1 MSYTLYMAFIEWN
14 DTLNTNITEIDEQ
27 HRQIVALI
35 NALSEAVR
43 NRAAESDMKALFEAI
58 ARDTKA
64 HFETEE
70 RLFRMHSYPE
80 RSAHAELHRQLE
92 TQVESLSSKI
102 RTGAMPVN
110 DSVLLF
116 LRDWFITH
124 IEGSDRLFGFWIQSR
139 K

>member
-14 DTLNTNITEIDEQ
+14 DTLNTKITEIDEQ

-43 NRAAESDMKALFEAI
+43 NRTAESDMKALFEAI
-58 ARDTKA
+58 AKDAKV

-92 TQVESLSSKI
+92 NQVESLSNII

-124 IEGSDRLFGFWIQSR
+124 IEGSDRLFGLWIQSR